1 MQIRFIRTTVCSAF
15 ALTLLAGVF
24 TWPQQIWGPPA
35 QAQQLRQEVPGM
47 DHAMELSNAF
57 RHVSRQTLP
66 ALVSIQTT
74 GKVVKETVRQR
85 GLPPSFGDDEILRH
99 FFGNDP
105 RFREFMQRGPV
116 ERERRMPGGKGSGFI
131 ISADGVVMTNSH
143 VVNGAEEVTVRLS
156 DGREFSVS
164 EDKIRTDPRSD
175 VAVIQLDVDE
185 ELPFV
190 PLGDDSELEIGDW
203 VLALGS
209 PFGLHRTVT
218 QGIISAKGRG
228 LDRSDIAQEFLQTD
242 AAINPGNSG
251 GPLVNL
257 RGEVIG
263 INTAISTASGG
274 YDGVGFAIPVTA
286 AKWAA
291 DQLIEHGTVQ
301 RGFLGIQMQ
310 QIDAALAS
318 HLDLKVPRGIVVTQV
333 IEGSPAEEAGFQVG
347 DVILSVNGTQI
358 ASNHNMVGVVERL
371 HVGDTYPIRVLRN
384 EKELE
389 LSINIGA
396 RPNDDEIAGTQSL
409 NGESAETDQAAD
421 SSPLGISVQN
431 LTAELSEQLGVTAS
445 GVVITSV
452 SPGSGANEA
461 GLQPGMIISR
471 VGNVAVSNVD
481 ELDRA
486 IEAAKSKGQV
496 LLLVRSPA
504 GGGQQAPRFVLV
516 KLAPAE

>member
-1 MQIRFIRTTVCSAF
+1 MQNRFMRTTIGSAL
-15 ALTLLAGVF
+15 AITLLAGAVVW
-24 TWPQQIWGPPA
+24 TQPA
-35 QAQQLRQEVPGM
+35 WNTPILAQQLSQDVPGI

-57 RHVSRQTLP
+57 RHVSKKTLP

-74 GKVVKETVRQR
+74 GKVVKESVRPR
-85 GLPPSFGDDEILRH
+85 GLPRSFGDDEVFRH

-116 ERERRMPGGKGSGFI
+116 ERERRTPGGKGSGFI
-131 ISADGVVMTNSH
+131 ISADGVVLTNSH

-164 EDKIRTDPRSD
+164 EDSIRMDPRSD

-218 QGIISAKGRG
+218 QGIISAKARG
-228 LDRSDIAQEFLQTD
+228 LSRTDIAQEFLQTD

-274 YDGVGFAIPVTA
+274 YDGVGFAIPVNA

-310 QIDAALAS
+310 EIDAALAS
-318 HLDLKVPRGIVVTQV
+318 HLNLSVPRGIVVTQV
-333 IEGSPAEEAGFQVG
+333 IEGSPAEKAGFEVG
-347 DVILSVNGTQI
+347 DVILSVNGKSI
-358 ASNHNMVGVVERL
+358 GSNHNMIGVVERL

-384 EKELE
+384 EQEVE

-396 RPNDDEIAGTQSL
+396 RPTDDEIAGTQL
-409 NGESAETDQAAD
+409 QPEKSAQTDEAAD
-421 SSPLGISVQN
+421 SSRLGVSVQN
-431 LTAELSEQLGVTAS
+431 LTAELSEQLGVTAA
-445 GVVITSV
+445 GVVITAV
-452 SPGSGANEA
+452 KPGSGAERA

-471 VGNVAVSNVD
+471 VGSLDVSDVL
-481 ELDRA
+481 ELDGA
-486 IEAAKSKGQV
+486 VQAQGHKGQV
-496 LLLVRSPA
+496 LLLVRSP
-504 GGGQQAPRFVLV
+504 GGNGRQAPRFVLV
-516 KLAPAE
+516 RLEPAE